1 MSIKVAGSCYFLF
14 SGNGEFILKRLA
26 LTSKEVK
33 RYENVLSS
41 FSSSSSTD
49 WPLLMLTDT
58 GIDNLSLHQSVAL
71 SQKVTNFHFLNKSP
85 LVFQETDLCGTSL
98 YYSSFA

>member
-1 MSIKVAGSCYFLF
+1 MSIKVAGSCYFPF
-14 SGNGEFILKRLA
+14 SGNSEFILKSLV

-49 WPLLMLTDT
+49 WPLLMLTKT
-58 GIDNLSLHQSVAL
+58 GTDGSSLHQSAAL
-71 SQKVTNFHFLNKSP
+71 SQKVTNVYFLNKSP
-85 LVFQETDLCGTSL
+85 LVFQETKINMGMLAFS
-98 YYSSFA
+98 